1 MRGKRHRTNI
11 IFTVYKYSGS
21 TRKRNSG
28 YICRIE
34 GRPQKGVRVV
44 LDTEE

>member
-11 IFTVYKYSGS
+11 IFTVYKYSG
-21 TRKRNSG
+21 TTEKRNNG

-34 GRPQKGVRVV
+34 GRLSEGTGSCARY
-44 LDTEE
+44 

>member
-11 IFTVYKYSGS
+11 IFTVYKCSR
-21 TRKRNSG
+21 TTKKRKNG

-34 GRPQKGVRVV
+34 GRLSEGSDSCARY
-44 LDTEE
+44 